1 MSQSTFKEKNVNA
14 NDAAYQTAHDPTHG
28 GTDALAVRMGTTGAM
43 LRNKVN
49 PHNTTHHLRLDEAS
63 RLMTLTNDHSIL
75 EALAHEHGYVCIK
88 LPESF
93 DPSDLCLI
101 EQTLKVGVSKG
112 ELSAETLSSLAD
124 GRICEGDVKRVKK
137 RAQQLLK
144 EIVTLVDLIKRLS
157 K

>member
-1 MSQSTFKEKNVNA
+1 MNVF
-14 NDAAYQTAHDPTHG
+14 DAAYQTAHDPKHG
-28 GTDALAVRMGTTGAM
+28 GTDALAVRMGTTGIM

-63 RLMTLTNDHSIL
+63 RLMAVTNNHSIL

-88 LPESF
+88 LPEAA
-93 DPSDLCLI
+93 DPADLCLI
-101 EQTLKVGVSKG
+101 EQTLKLGLTKG
-112 ELSAETLSSLAD
+112 ELNAETLKSLAD

-137 RAQQLLK
+137 RVQQLLT
-144 EIVTLVDLIKRLS
+144 EVMTFMSLVKRLS